1 MKRSKDYLGIKKCV
15 FRNVY
20 FENHA
25 ETCRFPSNAGHGFY
39 LLHQKYILYGAP
51 RGQCRSNHRRGKTH
65 HQKLCQLAIPTRTSN
80 CWHHHHHHQQV
91 IWVARKEI
99 YSFLCTHCSPPQLT
113 TTVTSSHFQSG
124 TERRGPET
132 TGFPLIATL
141 STLFL
146 RRCVAINRDK
156 FSFLVTPT

>member
-1 MKRSKDYLGIKKCV
+1 MRQNPKS
-15 FRNVY
+15 
-20 FENHA
+20 
-25 ETCRFPSNAGHGFY
+25 GFY
-39 LLHQKYILYGAP
+39 NNPSLGFCQSEPQTRKVDYPSKKVMSGAP

-99 YSFLCTHCSPPQLT
+99 YSFLCTHRSPQLT

-124 TERRGPET
+124 TERRRPET
-132 TGFPLIATL
+132 MGFPLIATL
-141 STLFL
+141 STLIL

-156 FSFLVTPT
+156 SSFLVTPT